1 MPGDSAEGIG
11 ECVMRRM
18 AAMIGKDVLAELAGW
33 RYSAGGRSTE
43 ETCGIAAS

>member
-1 MPGDSAEGIG
+1 
-11 ECVMRRM
+11 M

-33 RYSAGGRSTE
+33 WHAAGGRSTE